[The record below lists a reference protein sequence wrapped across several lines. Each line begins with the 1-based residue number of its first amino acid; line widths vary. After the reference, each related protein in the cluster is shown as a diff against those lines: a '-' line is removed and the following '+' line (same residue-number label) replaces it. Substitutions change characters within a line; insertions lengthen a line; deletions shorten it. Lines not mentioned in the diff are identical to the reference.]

1 MFLSRRCIHTT
12 PLFTSMAG
20 CISPSSRAH
29 ANFLASSV
37 RGIPPTIAPLE
48 RELERSK
55 AAIAPRKTHR
65 AARAGCIMPIDAVT
79 WSQRV
84 ERSRVRTVHDAEA
97 LRTYLLSSAAGAVAG
112 GLLALTI
119 LRWHGLL
126 RKSKTIAGAKDARY
140 SRTFIVT
147 TSVCCGL
154 LLAGNYARLVS
165 HPPHAEQAGSLVQG
179 RTSTVECQ
187 QSAER

>member
-37 RGIPPTIAPLE
+37 RGIPPTRAPLE

-140 SRTFIVT
+140 SRIHRHDERVLWPPARGQLCAAGEPSTACRA
-147 TSVCCGL
+147 SGL
-154 LLAGNYARLVS
+154 ARS
-165 HPPHAEQAGSLVQG
+165 G
-179 RTSTVECQ
+179 
-187 QSAER
+187 

>member
-1 MFLSRRCIHTT
+1 MQTKQRQHSALCCSPSVRVFAGARVRRRCQ
-12 PLFTSMAG
+12 
-20 CISPSSRAH
+20 H
-29 ANFLASSV
+29 ARQGAKV
-37 RGIPPTIAPLE
+37 
-48 RELERSK
+48 
-55 AAIAPRKTHR
+55 AAAQRR
-65 AARAGCIMPIDAVT
+65 WIMPIDAEA

-84 ERSRVRTVHDAEA
+84 EKSRVRTVHDAAA

-154 LLAGNYARLVS
+154 LLAGNYARLVI
-165 HPPHAEQAGSLVQG
+165 HPPHAEQKGTLVQG
-179 RTSTVECQ
+179 RTNTVALGVRE
-187 QSAER
+187 QSQPIDT

>member
-1 MFLSRRCIHTT
+1 M
-12 PLFTSMAG
+12 PYV
-20 CISPSSRAH
+20 RA
-29 ANFLASSV
+29 V
-37 RGIPPTIAPLE
+37 PPTRE
-48 RELERSK
+48 RHESACGDRQ
-55 AAIAPRKTHR
+55 RHR
-65 AARAGCIMPIDAVT
+65 AATAGCIMPIDAVT
-79 WSQRV
+79 WGQRV
-84 ERSRVRTVHDAEA
+84 EKSRVNTVHDAAA

-112 GLLALTI
+112 GVLALTI